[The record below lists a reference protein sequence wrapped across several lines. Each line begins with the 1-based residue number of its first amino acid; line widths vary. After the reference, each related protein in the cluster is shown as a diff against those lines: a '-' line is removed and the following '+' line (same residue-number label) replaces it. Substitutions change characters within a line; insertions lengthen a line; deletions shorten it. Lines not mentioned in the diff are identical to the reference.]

1 MKTTEARELLET
13 LCRHG
18 IPLTLSVP
26 FLIRA
31 QGLRVQELAQQAGCH
46 RNVLRMAL
54 EGRRNAPAKLKNSL
68 RNLLGCD
75 PWETDARIRVECK

>member
-1 MKTTEARELLET
+1 MKTTEARKLLET

-46 RNVLRMAL
+46 RSLVGMVLRGERLPPPGLRDAL
-54 EGRRNAPAKLKNSL
+54 KEI
-68 RNLLGCD
+68 LGVD
-75 PWETDARIRVECK
+75 PWDRD